1 MRGSYTCVIPPS
13 RGRATAADET
23 SAGVNARPGRDPTW
37 SDDWTMVPVAWLK
50 VGRRA
55 AHLTMVETLDAAVL
69 PAASLLLG
77 PSGSM
82 SSHCRQRAL
91 LVFSLALL
99 TIALIAY
106 APVCRRTYKTIL
118 DSVQP
123 QGDIR

>member
-23 SAGVNARPGRDPTW
+23 SAGVNARPGRDLGAIVSGSPG
-37 SDDWTMVPVAWLK
+37 SDLVGRLDGMVPVAWLK

-106 APVCRRTYKTIL
+106 APV
-118 DSVQP
+118 
-123 QGDIR
+123 